1 MIRTKVKINDIENRK
16 TTWKLIKQRN
26 GSFKKSIK
34 CLARL
39 KKKKKRRHR

>member
-1 MIRTKVKINDIENRK
+1 MIRTKVKINELENRK
-16 TTWKLIKQRN
+16 TTRKLIKQRN

-34 CLARL
+34 YLARL